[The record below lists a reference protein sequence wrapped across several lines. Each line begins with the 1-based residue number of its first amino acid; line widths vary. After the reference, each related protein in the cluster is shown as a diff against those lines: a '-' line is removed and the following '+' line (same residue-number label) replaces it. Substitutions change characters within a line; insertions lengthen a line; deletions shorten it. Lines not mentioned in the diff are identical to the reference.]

1 MLRNQ
6 CCKHSKI
13 TWLKITLISSTSA
26 FTMPIRDKWHK
37 KPACGRVLFAF
48 AITYKIGKISDLH
61 EIYAFQST
69 FATLCFENAAFC
81 FERVLITNNKASLS
95 SR

>member
-1 MLRNQ
+1 YEINVASIQKSPLSPPPA
-6 CCKHSKI
+6 HSPC
-13 TWLKITLISSTSA
+13 LSEISGT
-26 FTMPIRDKWHK
+26 T

-81 FERVLITNNKASLS
+81 FERV
-95 SR
+95 

>member
-1 MLRNQ
+1 M
-6 CCKHSKI
+6 
-13 TWLKITLISSTSA
+13 
-26 FTMPIRDKWHK
+26 
-37 KPACGRVLFAF
+37 FAF